1 MVHILANEN
10 PYFIPVTAF
19 FIAYLR
25 IGAEIMS
32 RATDL
37 DNEIVAFLQ
46 CIVILLVGAE
56 RFLAV
61 IKKRKEQKN
70 ALLQAQEA
78 SEKEV

>member
-1 MVHILANEN
+1 
-10 PYFIPVTAF
+10 
-19 FIAYLR
+19 
-25 IGAEIMS
+25 MS

>member
-1 MVHILANEN
+1 M
-10 PYFIPVTAF
+10 TAF

-25 IGAEIMS
+25 IGA
-32 RATDL
+32 RLCPVQTDL

>member
-1 MVHILANEN
+1 MVHMLANEN

-56 RFLAV
+56 RFLVV

>member
-1 MVHILANEN
+1 MLANEN

>member
-1 MVHILANEN
+1 MVHMLANEN

-61 IKKRKEQKN
+61 IKKRKEQN
-70 ALLQAQEA
+70 NPLLQAQEA
-78 SEKEV
+78 S

>member
-1 MVHILANEN
+1 M
-10 PYFIPVTAF
+10 TAF